1 MWILL
6 NTLRQPGSSAQTAT
20 HMLFVNGEMSEAA
33 QRATHV
39 LPLDVMKCQTL
50 QLSSRHAHG
59 AECHLQ
65 VVPMCNEI
73 STGLDWQI
81 AHFLV
86 VWSERSDRSR
96 VFHQTYGNILSRRHS
111 GSS

>member
-1 MWILL
+1 
-6 NTLRQPGSSAQTAT
+6 
-20 HMLFVNGEMSEAA
+20 MSEAA

-39 LPLDVMKCQTL
+39 LPFDVMKCQTL
-50 QLSSRHAHG
+50 QLSSRRAHG

-65 VVPMCNEI
+65 VVPMRNDI

-96 VFHQTYGNILSRRHS
+96 IFHETYGNILSRRHS